1 MGRLSGVRVK
11 LDECVSKLGAAVD
24 EKPFLPSKAKALE
37 TAVETYRD
45 LLRAENDA
53 KTQALESENIELKE
67 RLRPFEG
74 LNLEEIGSVKDELR
88 TTKAQ
93 LENTRNSNNSYSR
106 EAVTAKGEIENLK
119 SILRW
124 MCEQV
129 SSEAR
134 LKIAVSAFLK
144 FHAKAVPIIDC
155 LYPLGTCKEF
165 VRISYSKQSLID
177 TVRTRQHSTDSDD
190 ILPVQFATLYAR
202 EKHQLDIPE
211 LLKAQAAENFRKSQD
226 EDRRRGEEQRA
237 REAAAFRS
245 MRSNAQEEMIQRAE
259 YGLTPVVHVDP
270 SDRW

>member
-53 KTQALESENIELKE
+53 KT
-67 RLRPFEG
+67 
-74 LNLEEIGSVKDELR
+74 
-88 TTKAQ
+88 
-93 LENTRNSNNSYSR
+93 
-106 EAVTAKGEIENLK
+106 
-119 SILRW
+119 
-124 MCEQV
+124 V
-129 SSEAR
+129 SPEAR

>member
-1 MGRLSGVRVK
+1 

-119 SILRW
+119 SMLRW

-129 SSEAR
+129 SPEAR
-134 LKIAVSAFLK
+134 LKIAVRCFCVKHAAGRTVIDFL
-144 FHAKAVPIIDC
+144 
-155 LYPLGTCKEF
+155 LGNDTTSLWLKNTHSKTLMAQK
-165 VRISYSKQSLID
+165 VRDLKHSVDAADQALISFL
-177 TVRTRQHSTDSDD
+177 
-190 ILPVQFATLYAR
+190 LLYAK
-202 EKHQLDIPE
+202 EKYQWDIE
-211 LLKAQAAENFRKSQD
+211 AQIRTEAAEQARRENES
-226 EDRRRGEEQRA
+226 DRQRGEMLQAMEITRNKRM
-237 REAAAFRS
+237 RENSR
-245 MRSNAQEEMIQRAE
+245 EMDIARAE
-259 YGLTPVVHVDP
+259 AGLPIVTYVNPQDMF
-270 SDRW
+270 